1 MNDIQTDLSEQAQ
14 FTAISANLCEFFRHL
29 ARSRLEF
36 DGYFENT
43 KFTRWHTPLA
53 HPWFNGVLC
62 SAPFE
67 EADIGFVADT
77 IEYFRGKGV
86 GMFTCWLEPP
96 LEASEWEPALARL
109 GFRLSNDTT
118 GMALA
123 LESLDEAAPAVDGL
137 EIRAVEDEDS
147 LRTWVEV
154 FTRGYGL
161 PATWMKDVFDVML
174 RLGLEFPIKNYL
186 GFLHYKAVSTSSVF
200 YGAGVAGIYSVST
213 VPEARGQG
221 SGAALTR
228 TPLLA
233 ARERGYHIGILQSS
247 QMGFDVY
254 RRLGFKHLG
263 QIQNFYRSFP

>member
-29 ARSRLEF
+29 ARSRTEF
-36 DGYFENT
+36 EGHFENA
-43 KFTRWHTPLA
+43 KFMRWHTPLA
-53 HPWFNGVLC
+53 HPWFNGILC

-67 EADIGFVADT
+67 ESDTGFITDT
-77 IEYFRGKGV
+77 IEYFREKRIGT
-86 GMFTCWLEPP
+86 FTCWLEPP
-96 LEASEWEPALARL
+96 LQASDWEPTLTKW
-109 GFRLSNDTT
+109 GFSLSYGTT

-123 LESLDEAAPAVDGL
+123 LKTLEETAPAVNGL

-147 LRTWVEV
+147 LHTWVEV

-161 PATWMKDVFDVML
+161 PATWMEDMFDVML
-174 RLGLEFPIKNYL
+174 RLGFEFPIKNYL
-186 GFLHYKAVSTSSVF
+186 GFLHGKAVSTSCLF

-221 SGAALTR
+221 IGAALTR
-228 TPLLA
+228 TPLLE

-247 QMGFDVY
+247 EMGFDVY
-254 RRLGFKHLG
+254 RQLGFKHLG
-263 QIQNFYRSFP
+263 QIENFYRSLA